1 MCVLSRSVVSDSLPP
16 HGLQPTRLLCPWDSP
31 GKNTAVGCHGLLQ
44 RIFLIQGSKL
54 HLLRLLHWQADSLP
68 LSTVY
73 SLINLITFYSLPTTV
88 YTRCYVKVLHIFH
101 LLSKLH
107 VSSKVS
113 WEVQVNRF
121 YSQRYLILSLICN
134 YGVNSLISQ

>member
-1 MCVLSRSVVSDSLPP
+1 MCVLSCSVVSDSLPP
-16 HGLQPTRLLCPWDSP
+16 MDRSPPGSCPWDSP
-31 GKNTAVGCHGLLQ
+31 GKNTAVGCHSLLQ
-44 RIFLIQGSKL
+44 RIFLTQGSKL
-54 HLLRLLHWQADSLP
+54 HLLHLLHWQADSLP

-73 SLINLITFYSLPTTV
+73 SLINLRTFYSLPTTV
-88 YTRCYVKVLHIFH
+88 YTRCYVKVLHVFH
-101 LLSKLH
+101 LCSKLH

-121 YSQRYLILSLICN
+121 YSQRYLILSLIYN